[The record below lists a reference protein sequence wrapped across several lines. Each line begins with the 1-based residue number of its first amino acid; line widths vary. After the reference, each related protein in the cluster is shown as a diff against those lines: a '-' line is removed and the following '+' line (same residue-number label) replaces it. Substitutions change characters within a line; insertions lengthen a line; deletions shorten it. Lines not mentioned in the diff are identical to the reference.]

1 MLIFKDLSF
10 IAFTSA
16 SSIIVLTEKG
26 NFFQM
31 MGDPREQTLKA
42 SPIKAP
48 KCGLHTKEGLAFA
61 VVKDKS
67 TQEGEWPHTC
77 LMYKM
82 EGGKPEYFG
91 GATLIAAGVLITAAH
106 ELYSDTDT

>member
-1 MLIFKDLSF
+1 
-10 IAFTSA
+10 
-16 SSIIVLTEKG
+16 
-26 NFFQM
+26 
-31 MGDPREQTLKA
+31 MGDVESNPNMNQREQTLKK

-106 ELYSDTDT
+106 ELYTDTDT